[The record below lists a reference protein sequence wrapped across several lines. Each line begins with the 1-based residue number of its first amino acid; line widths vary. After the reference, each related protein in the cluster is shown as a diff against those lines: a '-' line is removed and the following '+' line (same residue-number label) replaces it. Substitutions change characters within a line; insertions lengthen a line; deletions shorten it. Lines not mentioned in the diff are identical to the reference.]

1 MMRTFQKTWSWRSRL
16 LLLLLLFAVAPLLGI
31 SFWSLSELEESYETN
46 VKESL
51 VAIARARVEGI
62 GQLIEARQ
70 RDVELAANQ
79 ILPLLTALQEAEARV
94 HAELHS
100 PLLITPEPLPEL
112 KDAQAR
118 QPLAPTQAPE
128 APAVPAGNGAAPA
141 AGTGTAAGDG
151 KAPDGTAALEP
162 GAQPAEPPR
171 ETAATR
177 ARDEA
182 RADLYQVLRLL
193 LWDQTVFE
201 ELMVI
206 GGDGVVAASTF
217 AGHEGK
223 TAKQLEYF
231 ASGLKATYL
240 QPTFLSPITGKLTM
254 VLATP
259 IRGDDLGIHG
269 VLAARL
275 NLERFF
281 RLVNDVTGL
290 GETGEL
296 VVGRQVDDVVE
307 IVAPTRHEGREAL
320 GKKLAVAGEHSKGL
334 QEATSG
340 VAGAGIQERDYR
352 GKTTIA
358 AWQPVPSLA
367 WGLVAKID
375 HAEAMLPVDA
385 MRRQTWVMA
394 LILMVVAS
402 LCALVVSREL
412 VRPLRELK
420 EATDRIS
427 RGDLD
432 VQLEIRSNDEIGDLA
447 DSFERMV
454 AAIKFFREHAR
465 RPEDEDAE
473 EDADEDAAEDEGEQA
488 ARDGSART
496 ETQ

>member
-1 MMRTFQKTWSWRSRL
+1 MKTFKKTWSWRSRL
-16 LLLLLLFAVAPLLGI
+16 LVLLLLFAVAPMLGI
-31 SFWSLSELEESYETN
+31 SFWSLSELEESYETS

-51 VAIARARVEGI
+51 AAIARARVEGI
-62 GQLIEARQ
+62 GQLIETRQ

-79 ILPLLTALQEAEARV
+79 MLPLLTALQEAEARV
-94 HAELHS
+94 EAELNS
-100 PLLITPEPLPEL
+100 PLLLVAPEPLPEL
-112 KDAQAR
+112 KDAQDR
-118 QPLAPTQAPE
+118 EPLAPTQAPE
-128 APAVPAGNGAAPA
+128 APAVD
-141 AGTGTAAGDG
+141 GDG
-151 KAPDGTAALEP
+151 EAPDGTAALEP
-162 GAQPAEPPR
+162 GAVATPAQPAVPR

-206 GGDGVVAASTF
+206 GEDGVVVASTF
-217 AGHEGK
+217 AGHEAK
-223 TAKQLEYF
+223 TARQLEYF

-259 IRGDDLGIHG
+259 IRGADLKIHG

-275 NLERFF
+275 DLERFF
-281 RLVNDVTGL
+281 RLINDLTGL
-290 GETGEL
+290 GQTGEL
-296 VVGRQVDDVVE
+296 VVGRQVDNMVE

-320 GKKLAVAGEHSKGL
+320 GKKLAIGGEYSKGL

-340 VAGAGIQERDYR
+340 VAGGGVQERDYR
-352 GKTTIA
+352 GKITIA

-375 HAEAMLPVDA
+375 YDEAMLPVDA
-385 MRRQTWVMA
+385 MRRQTGVMA

-465 RPEDEDAE
+465 RPDEEIDE
-473 EDADEDAAEDEGEQA
+473 EIDEATDQETDEADEEAQEGG
-488 ARDGSART
+488 RRART